1 MGTLRARWQ
10 ASVARAAGPGII
22 APMPSPTPAAPAEIQ
37 AAREA
42 IARIGG
48 VMFARGLTD
57 AAGGNVSAR
66 AVDGGGWCLCM
77 TPRYAAHAALWRLVP
92 DDILILE
99 ADGTPRSGRGEPS
112 RDAAVHAAIY
122 RAVPAAGAVVH
133 AHAPCCLVFAAA
145 ARAIP
150 PRIEAARPLGT
161 AEVVAGGA
169 DEARS
174 VASALADAADRVAAF
189 AAAVLVA
196 GHGVIVAGRDLAH
209 AYDGLERLEANART
223 ILLEP
228 LLERSN
234 AAAAAAV
241 L

>member
-1 MGTLRARWQ
+1 
-10 ASVARAAGPGII
+10 
-22 APMPSPTPAAPAEIQ
+22 MPSPTPAAPAEIP

-42 IARIGG
+42 IARVGG

-57 AAGGNVSAR
+57 AAGGNISAR
-66 AVDGGGWCLCM
+66 AADGAGWCLCM
-77 TPRYAAHAALWRLVP
+77 TPRYAAHAALWRLEP

-99 ADGTPRSGRGEPS
+99 PDGSPRYGRGEPS

-133 AHAPCCLVFAAA
+133 AHAPCCLVFATAG
-145 ARAIP
+145 RPIP
-150 PRIEAARPLGT
+150 PRIEAALPLGAT
-161 AEVVAGGA
+161 GVVDGGP
-169 DEARS
+169 DEARA
-174 VASALADAADRVAAF
+174 VAAALARAADRVASF

-196 GHGVIVAGRDLAH
+196 GHGVVVAGRDLAH
-209 AYDGLERLEANART
+209 AYDGLERLESNART
-223 ILLEP
+223 LLLEP

-234 AAAAAAV
+234 AGAVAAV